1 MAYSPTIDDFY
12 NDMHNVLQAYSTN
25 DRSGLEQLYLDS
37 ETDAAIDR
45 IRKRKGNPY
54 YNPTPMEIKDNIPFF
69 SGNKWNVTIGSLND
83 AGIEGI
89 MKGIRY
95 KYKDLLADPLVADRL
110 STIEQFLRNNRN
122 VNVSDLN
129 PEIRSTNKEEKEED
143 RILNAIALSKKKR
156 STKQQDDFAELLK
169 LFSKDSSLPNLPRN
183 IDRYNHIGKY
193 EKEYAEAVKA
203 EKTDKEKALAV
214 MQENERKAKELRGVD
229 SYEWGARIGDRLLQD
244 PEFQKKARLL

>member
-1 MAYSPTIDDFY
+1 MANSPTIDDFY
-12 NDMHNVLQAYSTN
+12 NDMHNILQAYSTN

-45 IRKRKGNPY
+45 IRARKGNPY

-69 SGNKWNVTIGSLND
+69 SGNRWNVMIGHIND

-95 KYKDLLADPLVADRL
+95 RYKDLLTDPLVADRL

-122 VNVSDLN
+122 VNVSDLK
-129 PEIRSTNKEEKEED
+129 PELIDSDREED
-143 RILNAIALSKKKR
+143 RILNAIALSKQKR

-169 LFSKDSSLPNLPRN
+169 LFSKDSNLPNLPRN
-183 IDRYNHIGKY
+183 IDRYNRIGKY
-193 EKEYAEAVKA
+193 EREYAEALKA
-203 EKTDKEKALAV
+203 EKTDKEKALAA
-214 MQENERKAKELRGVD
+214 MQENERKAKELNGVD
-229 SYEWGARIGDRLLQD
+229 SYEWGTRVGNKLLQD
-244 PEFQKKARLL
+244 PEFQRKARLL